1 MLGALD
7 TLPRDL
13 AVLIIEHDMD
23 LVFRFA
29 RRIIVL
35 ADGAVLA
42 DGTPEQIR
50 SDPAVRTAYLGH

>member
-1 MLGALD
+1 
-7 TLPRDL
+7 
-13 AVLIIEHDMD
+13 MD

-29 RRIIVL
+29 RRIVVL

-50 SDPAVRTAYLGH
+50 NDPAVRTAYLGH